1 MAVMAVMAVMG
12 ALLVVGGVVT
22 VAWGGSPYQRWHPA
36 KERRAD
42 SDSTSAA
49 DEVPSVVEASQR
61 YLRGVAVALV
71 GGFWAGA
78 LVTGPAMRLIM
89 RLLAVTAGEEA
100 QGRITEAEEVVGDI
114 DLDGTIGLYLFGGIL
129 PGLLSGAIYVVVR
142 RWLPAGRL
150 GGVVFGLLHLVVA
163 ATRVDPLRPDNRDFD
178 IVGPGWLS
186 VLTFG
191 LAAIAH
197 GMAVAA
203 VANRF
208 SAVFPPAGRQWA
220 VRVRAG
226 LPLVPPLLLL
236 IPGVFLLVPI
246 GIGLVLAVAL
256 LKVDGSTRVTASR
269 PFQLGGRVALALL
282 AVALAPGAVADL
294 RDIIVRG

>member
-1 MAVMAVMAVMG
+1 MALMWLMG
-12 ALLVVGGVVT
+12 ALLVVGLIVT
-22 VAWGGSPYQRWHPA
+22 LAWGGSPYEAWRPTEQGGEGGSTPA
-36 KERRAD
+36 AHE
-42 SDSTSAA
+42 TPTVVAA
-49 DEVPSVVEASQR
+49 SRR

-89 RLLAVTAGEEA
+89 RLLAVTGGDDA
-100 QGRITEAEEVVGDI
+100 QGRITEADEVVGDI
-114 DLDGTIGLYLFGGIL
+114 ALDGTIGLYLFGGVL

-142 RWLPAGRL
+142 RWLPSGRL
-150 GGVVFGLLHLVVA
+150 GGVAFGLLHLVVA

-191 LAAIAH
+191 LAAVAH

-208 SAVFPPAGRQWA
+208 SRVFPPAGRQRA
-220 VRVRAG
+220 VRLRAG

-236 IPGVFLLVPI
+236 IPGVTMLVPI
-246 GIGLVLAVAL
+246 GVGLVVAVVL
-256 LKVDGSTRVTASR
+256 LKVDASRRITASR
-269 PFQLGGRVALALL
+269 PFQLGGSVALALL
-282 AVALAPGAVADL
+282 AITLAPGAVADL
-294 RDIIVRG
+294 RDIVARR

>member
-1 MAVMAVMAVMG
+1 MALMGLMG
-12 ALLVVGGVVT
+12 ALLVVGVVAT

-36 KERRAD
+36 KEGRRDREPTSTAD
-42 SDSTSAA
+42 A
-49 DEVPSVVEASQR
+49 VPSVVEASQR

-89 RLLAVTAGEEA
+89 RLLAVTGGDDA

-114 DLDGTIGLYLFGGIL
+114 SLDGTVGLYLFGGIL

-142 RWLPAGRL
+142 RWLPAGHV
-150 GGVVFGLLHLVVA
+150 GGVVFGLLHLIVA

-191 LAAIAH
+191 LAAIGH

-208 SAVFPPAGRQWA
+208 SAVFPPASRQLA
-220 VRVRAG
+220 VRLRSW
-226 LPLVPPLLLL
+226 LPLMPPLLLL
-236 IPGVFLLVPI
+236 VPGVFLLVPI

-256 LKVDGSTRVTASR
+256 LKLDGSAHVTASR
-269 PFQLGGRVALALL
+269 PFELGGRIAAALL

-294 RDIIVRG
+294 RDIILPS

>member
-1 MAVMAVMAVMG
+1 MGLMG
-12 ALLVVGGVVT
+12 ALLVVGLVITVT
-22 VAWGGSPYQRWHPA
+22 WGGVPFHRWHA
-36 KERRAD
+36 AEQGRRD
-42 SDSTSAA
+42 GTSATA
-49 DEVPSVVEASQR
+49 RTEVPSVATAAR
-61 YLRGVAVALV
+61 TYLRGVAVALV

-78 LVTGPAMRLIM
+78 LVTGPSMRLIM
-89 RLLAVTAGEEA
+89 RLLAVTGGDGA
-100 QGRITEAEEVVGDI
+100 QGRITEADQVVGEVA
-114 DLDGTIGLYLFGGIL
+114 LDGTIGLYVFGGLL
-129 PGLLSGAIYVVVR
+129 PGLLSGAIYVVIR

-150 GGVVFGLLHLVVA
+150 GGVAFGLLHLVVA

-208 SAVFPPAGRQWA
+208 SAVFPPAGRQRA

-236 IPGVFLLVPI
+236 IPGFAMLIPI

-256 LKVDGSTRVTASR
+256 LKVDGSTQITTRR
-269 PFQLGGRVALALL
+269 PFQLGGCVALALL

-294 RDIIVRG
+294 RDIIVRD